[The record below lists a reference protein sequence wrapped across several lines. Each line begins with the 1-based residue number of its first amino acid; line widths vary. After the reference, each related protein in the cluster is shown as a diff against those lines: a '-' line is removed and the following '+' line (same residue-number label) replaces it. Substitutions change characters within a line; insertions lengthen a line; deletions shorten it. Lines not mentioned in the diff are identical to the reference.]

1 MKNALF
7 DLVTILVLSLLMLS
21 CTSKSDDTGSE
32 TNADVIKYY
41 AGKNYQL
48 IALETQ
54 IRYGNQLYQWK
65 KGFRPNWVG
74 NRYERYV
81 TMDMKEVFDT
91 TATFQI
97 IDHGANLEKVKMNE
111 SIGFSEVYHAFDFVK
126 MNAANRSTHTFFKG
140 IYAVKKEGEFSNES
154 ASILYFPLIFPVKYR
169 LKFSH
174 DTLDVIYENT
184 KSALGAE
191 SLAIRLK
198 LSN

>member
-7 DLVTILVLSLLMLS
+7 RSAIILFLLSLMLS
-21 CTSKSDDTGSE
+21 CTSKSDDSGSE

-54 IRYGNQLYQWK
+54 IRYGNQLYKWQ
-65 KGFRPNWVG
+65 KGIRPNWIG

-81 TMDMKEVFDT
+81 TMDVKEVFDT
-91 TATFQI
+91 TATFQL
-97 IDHGANLEKVKMNE
+97 IDHGSNLEKVKMNE
-111 SIGFSEVYHAFDFVK
+111 SIGFSETYHAFDFVK

-140 IYAVKKEGEFSNES
+140 IYAVKKEGEFSNER
-154 ASILYFPLIFPVKYR
+154 ASILYFPLILPVKNR

>member
-65 KGFRPNWVG
+65 KGFRPNWIG

-97 IDHGANLEKVKMNE
+97 IDLGANLEKVKMNE

>member
-7 DLVTILVLSLLMLS
+7 RSAIILFLSSLMLS
-21 CTSKSDDTGSE
+21 CTSKLDDSGLE

-54 IRYGNQLYQWK
+54 IRYGNQFYQWK
-65 KGFRPNWVG
+65 KGFRPNWIG

-111 SIGFSEVYHAFDFVK
+111 SIGFSEVYHAFDFIK
-126 MNAANRSTHTFFKG
+126 MNAANKSTHTFFKG
-140 IYAVKKEGEFSNES
+140 IYAVKKAGEFSNES
-154 ASILYFPLIFPVKYR
+154 ASIRYFPLIFPVKYR

-174 DTLDVIYENT
+174 DTLDVIYDNP

-198 LSN
+198 LSH

>member
-1 MKNALF
+1 MKNVLF
-7 DLVTILVLSLLMLS
+7 YRTAILFLSWLMLS
-21 CTSKSDDTGSE
+21 CTSKSDDTSLE

-54 IRYGNQLYQWK
+54 IRYGNQLYKWQ
-65 KGFRPNWVG
+65 KGIRPNWIG

-81 TMDMKEVFDT
+81 TMDVKEVFDT

-126 MNAANRSTHTFFKG
+126 MSASDKRTHTFFKG
-140 IYAVKKEGEFSNES
+140 IYAVKKEGEFSNKS

-174 DTLDVIYENT
+174 DTLDVIYDNP

-198 LSN
+198 LSH

>member
-7 DLVTILVLSLLMLS
+7 RSAITLFLSSLMLS
-21 CTSKSDDTGSE
+21 CTSKSDDTGLE

-54 IRYGNQLYQWK
+54 IRYGNQLYKWQ
-65 KGFRPNWVG
+65 KGIRPNWIG

-81 TMDMKEVFDT
+81 TMDVKEVFDT

-97 IDHGANLEKVKMNE
+97 IDHESNLEKVKMNE
-111 SIGFSEVYHAFDFVK
+111 SIGISEVYHAFDFVK
-126 MNAANRSTHTFFKG
+126 MNAANKSIHTFFKG
-140 IYAVKKEGEFSNES
+140 IYTVKKEGEFSNKS
-154 ASILYFPLIFPVKYR
+154 ASILYFPLIFPIQYR

-174 DTLDVIYENT
+174 DTLDVIYDNP

>member
-1 MKNALF
+1 MKNALAYRA
-7 DLVTILVLSLLMLS
+7 TILILSLLMLS
-21 CTSKSDDTGSE
+21 CTSKSDESDLE

-65 KGFRPNWVG
+65 KGFRPNWIG

-126 MNAANRSTHTFFKG
+126 MNAANKSTHTFFKG
-140 IYAVKKEGEFSNES
+140 IYTVKKAGEFSNRS

-174 DTLDVIYENT
+174 DTLDVIYDNP

-198 LSN
+198 LSH